1 MTLEQLVKE
10 MNFKGHIVVQLMQD
24 SYWNPVGSCTSENV
38 SSKWFRHLQPCDCRI
53 VDGVLIFRCV
63 R

>member
-1 MTLEQLVKE
+1 MILGDLVKE
-10 MNFKGHIVVQLMQD
+10 MNFKGHIVVQLFQNG
-24 SYWNPVGSCTSENV
+24 YWNPVGSCTSENV
-38 SSKWFRHLQPCDCRI
+38 SSKWFKSLQPCDSRV